1 MDCARAKGWAT
12 IGAVAAALAL
22 APAALAQ
29 GPAPDPAPSAGGPQ
43 PDALPSSGSATEATT
58 TPKPQ
63 PTPAAPT
70 VSVPTAPAPSATPAP
85 TAAAPPPTTPA
96 APRRTARASAAKK
109 ARAADRRAR
118 ARARAHEKADARA
131 PRRRDAAR
139 VQRPRNVTRRT
150 ERLRAVEDRQHVCCT
165 LIRAG
170 GDRCHGRLARLPQP
184 RSPELHTAP
193 LGRRKRRA
201 RFELDAGLVPQ
212 PSFGEGRESQL

>member
-63 PTPAAPT
+63 PTLAAPT

-96 APRRTARASAAKK
+96 APRRTARASAARK

-118 ARARAHEKADARA
+118 ARARAHAREKAEARA
-131 PRRRDAAR
+131 ARRQAER
-139 VQRPRNVTRRT
+139 VVP
-150 ERLRAVEDRQHVCCT
+150 
-165 LIRAG
+165 
-170 GDRCHGRLARLPQP
+170 
-184 RSPELHTAP
+184 TAP
-193 LGRRKRRA
+193 PPSFSVAATPVRATTDDGPDSALLAASLALCLVAFAGAGVVGRVRR
-201 RFELDAGLVPQ
+201 EAGLA
-212 PSFGEGRESQL
+212 